1 MHFTRYLALG
11 DSISIDL
18 YPALD
23 YAGEDGWVNEARLRR
38 GLGAAS
44 LLYRN
49 DDEAWPEFRG
59 RDLATRYPGIRFHN
73 GHDLGAPADGETD
86 NLTSDGATTE
96 DVRAYQLPRV
106 APSEEPTLVTLTVGG
121 NDMLQVLYRDPPP
134 RNLVAGMASR
144 LRRILRDIKARRPN
158 SLVLVT
164 NVYDPSD
171 GTNQLGDGQRLDEP
185 ARWLADYNLQLRVAA
200 ADTDGALLADIH
212 GPFLGHGLT
221 APPDERWYWRG
232 SIIEPGARGASE
244 VRRVWWDCLDATRN
258 TYSVLRN
265 T

>member
-23 YAGEDGWVNEARLRR
+23 YAGASDWVDSARLRR

-44 LLYRN
+44 LFHRN
-49 DDEAWPEFRG
+49 DDVVWPEFRG
-59 RDLATRYPGIRFHN
+59 RDLASRYPGLTFRN
-73 GHDLGAPADGETD
+73 GHDLGGPTDGDSD
-86 NLTSDGATTE
+86 NLTSDGATTD

-106 APSEEPTLVTLTVGG
+106 TPSDEPTLVTLTVGG
-121 NDMLQVLYRDPPP
+121 NDMLAVLHRDPPP

-144 LRRILRDIKARRPN
+144 LRRILRDIKARRPQ

-171 GTNQLGDGQRLDEP
+171 GTNQLGDGRRLDEP
-185 ARWLADYNLQLRVAA
+185 ARWLADYNLQLRVAVA
-200 ADTDGALLADIH
+200 ETEGARLADIH
-212 GPFLGHGLT
+212 RHFLGHGLT

-232 SIIEPGARGASE
+232 LIVEPGARGASE
-244 VRRVWWDCLDATRN
+244 VRRVWLACLEEAR
-258 TYSVLRN
+258 VA
-265 T
+265 

>member
-23 YAGEDGWVNEARLRR
+23 HAGVGDWADAGQLRR

-49 DDEAWPEFRG
+49 NDAVWPEFRG
-59 RDLATRYPGIRFHN
+59 RDLATGYPGLRFRN
-73 GHDLGAPADGETD
+73 GHDLGAPTGGDTD
-86 NLTSDGATTE
+86 NLTTDGATTE

-106 APSEEPTLVTLTVGG
+106 APSDEPTLVTLTVGG
-121 NDMLQVLYRDPPP
+121 NDMLRVLHRDPPP
-134 RNLVAGMASR
+134 RNLVAGMVSR
-144 LRRILRDIKARRPN
+144 VRRILRDIKERRPT

-171 GTNQLGDGQRLDEP
+171 GTNQLGDGRRLDEP
-185 ARWLADYNLQLRVAA
+185 ARWLTDYNLQLRVAA
-200 ADTDGALLADIH
+200 AEMEGVRVADIH
-212 GPFLGHGLT
+212 GHFLGHGLT

-232 SIIEPGARGASE
+232 LIIEPGARGASE
-244 VRRVWWDCLDATRN
+244 VRRVWLDE
-258 TYSVLRN
+258 LRAAGVGGRGV
-265 T
+265 